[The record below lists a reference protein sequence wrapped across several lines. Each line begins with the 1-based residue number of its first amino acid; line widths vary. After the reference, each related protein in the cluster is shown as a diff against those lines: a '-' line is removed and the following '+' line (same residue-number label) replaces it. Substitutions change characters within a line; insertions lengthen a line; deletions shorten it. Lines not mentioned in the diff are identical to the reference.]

1 MAAAVSPLLFGS
13 DGSSPSELCG
23 AKIRVWQPNSKKTV
37 TLSIMDVCNTCPT
50 TASIDVTQGAFLK
63 LAPGGK
69 KDPDAALEK
78 GVLSVQWW
86 FDDPAMQAKLPIGF
100 EQWDNDAE

>member
-1 MAAAVSPLLFGS
+1 
-13 DGSSPSELCG
+13 
-23 AKIRVWQPNSKKTV
+23 
-37 TLSIMDVCNTCPT
+37 MDVCNESVTADFCWLKRSDSAENLVTPRRCPT
-50 TASIDVTQGAFLK
+50 TASIDLTTGAFLK

-78 GVLSVQWW
+78 GVLAVQWW

-100 EQWDNDAE
+100 EAWDNTE

>member
-1 MAAAVSPLLFGS
+1 
-13 DGSSPSELCG
+13 
-23 AKIRVWQPNSKKTV
+23 
-37 TLSIMDVCNTCPT
+37 MDVCNTCVFSFKFVPSGVLIVLCLDRCPT

-100 EQWDNDAE
+100 EQWDNDAEQISRAGASLN